1 MNFSNFKMKINLKRL
16 LFIASYIAVFTIIF
30 NDWLFGVG
38 IGTGLGVALTDD
50 DSDKKC
56 CK

>member
-1 MNFSNFKMKINLKRL
+1 MNKKNVKRL
-16 LFIASYIAVFTIIF
+16 LIIATYVVAFTIIF

-38 IGTGLGVALTDD
+38 VGTALGVALTDD
-50 DSDKKC
+50 YEKDC